1 MSTNILT
8 PENLKTL
15 QARKTDTFIFLIYEL
30 GTLSVVKEYS
40 LLKTKVRHLHT
51 FNKLSFHS

>member
-1 MSTNILT
+1 MTLICIICTLRLDMSTNILT

-30 GTLSVVKEYS
+30 LCLS
-40 LLKTKVRHLHT
+40 
-51 FNKLSFHS
+51 